1 MTGTVIKI
9 LIVVAIFGVV
19 LGATYPIQRQAVEDG
34 KATNYDLLLGVQLRS
49 TEARY
54 KAAEKKPENI
64 DELLAA
70 GNAYATALTS
80 SQDFAA
86 AAKIYGSQLPLTWGL
101 VTNAYNE
108 KWANA
113 NLRLAGVYRD
123 MDSQG
128 AALTCYESLLKYDK
142 QYLPATDSRIARDLN
157 NMGLMLYMIGL
168 GKAEAPERMAE
179 FKKSRSYL
187 EQALALQEKI
197 NLGKSARAA
206 ATLWNLFLTCR
217 DLGDQK
223 AAEQYRAQAQAID
236 KSLNRVCREP

>member
-1 MTGTVIKI
+1 MTGTIIKI

-19 LGATYPIQRQAVEDG
+19 LGATYPIQKQAVEEG

-49 TEARY
+49 TKARY
-54 KAAEKKPENI
+54 EAAQQKPKDIN
-64 DELLAA
+64 ELVAA
-70 GNAYATALTS
+70 GDAYAAALTS
-80 SQDFAA
+80 SQDFGAA
-86 AAKIYGSQLPLTWGL
+86 AEIYGSQLPLTWGL
-101 VTNAYNE
+101 VTDAYNE

-128 AALTCYESLLKYDK
+128 AALTCYESLLKYDQ

-168 GKAEAPERMAE
+168 GKAEEPARVAE
-179 FKKSRSYL
+179 FQKSRNYL

-197 NLGKSARAA
+197 NLGKSSRAA

-223 AAEQYRAQAQAID
+223 AAEQYRSRAQAID